1 MRAQYIRPSSAATWS
16 VCSGNIDM
24 RAMFP
29 QAPEEADSE
38 VCEDGTAAHWL
49 AAEIWEGRSVE
60 EGTLAPNGR
69 VITEEM
75 FDGVEI
81 YHGVIRSWPNVV
93 PVCEKT
99 IPIPSILQGMQGTP
113 DMWAYNPTLKRL
125 YIADFK
131 FGYRFVEVWENL
143 QLICYASGLIDL
155 LGLNYDDLTVEMTI
169 VQPRSFHRG
178 GFVRTWTVAAKALQ
192 PFVATLA
199 YAAQRETVYQPNY
212 GCVDCPGR
220 HVCTAFQNSTYTA
233 IELAYAD
240 GAYELTPAALG
251 KELELLKWA
260 KKKIE
265 ARLSGLEVQAEAML
279 RRGQTVPGWVLS
291 ATYAR
296 ETWVEGG
303 DRQIMTL
310 AKAYF
315 GVDVSKPPKAMTPNQ
330 ARKLL
335 PRSIVDIFTHKPST
349 GVSITRQD
357 PYEAR
362 KAFDNGK

>member
-1 MRAQYIRPSSAATWS
+1 
-16 VCSGNIDM
+16 M

-29 QAPEEADSE
+29 QAPEEADNE

-49 AAEIWEGRSVE
+49 AAESWEGRTVI
-60 EGTLAPNGR
+60 EGTLSPNQR
-69 VITEEM
+69 VITDEM
-75 FDGVEI
+75 FDGVDI
-81 YHGVIRSWPNVV
+81 YHSVIRAWPNVV
-93 PVCEKT
+93 PVCEKQ
-99 IPIPSILQGMQGTP
+99 IPIPSILKGMHGTP

-155 LGLNYDDLTVEMTI
+155 LGLNMDEITVEFVI
-169 VQPRSFHRG
+169 VQPRSYHREG
-178 GFVRTWTVAAKALQ
+178 PVRKWVVEASALRPFIAK
-192 PFVATLA
+192 LA
-199 YAAQRETVYQPNY
+199 YAAQRETVYEPNP

-220 HVCTAFQNSTYTA
+220 HICVAFQNSTYA
-233 IELAYAD
+233 AVEIAYA
-240 GAYELTPAALG
+240 GGTNELSPAALG

-260 KKKIE
+260 EKKIK
-265 ARLSGLEVQAEAML
+265 ARISGLEVQAETML
-279 RRGQTVPGWVLS
+279 RRGQTIPGWILA

-310 AKAYF
+310 AKSYF
-315 GVDVSKPPKAMTPNQ
+315 GVDVAKPPKAMTPNQ

-349 GVSITRQD
+349 GVSIAKQD
-357 PYEAR
+357 PYEAK